1 MSAPAGDDGR
11 ALGHLPCV
19 YRNVLRLRPS
29 ASLRRVNLHFIL
41 GAISLPVVGSGQGK
55 VMKRT
60 VLGVMA
66 ALAVS
71 ASAFALTAAAEGD
84 QQSTRAERMQH
95 WAADRETIVD
105 AKLAGMKAGLDL
117 TPDQEKLWSPFESA
131 VKDAAKARMDAMRQM
146 MDTHAQGERMS
157 PDRPSRGD
165 GRPSFARR
173 GRHQED
179 RRRRQAPLR
188 QPRRFSEAQVRH
200 AWTHADAGAGAVRHG
215 HDAPSHGRARRQR
228 PSSPGARYQPR

>member
-1 MSAPAGDDGR
+1 
-11 ALGHLPCV
+11 
-19 YRNVLRLRPS
+19 
-29 ASLRRVNLHFIL
+29 
-41 GAISLPVVGSGQGK
+41 
-55 VMKRT
+55 MKRT
-60 VLGVMA
+60 VLGVLA

-117 TPDQEKLWSPFESA
+117 TADQEKLWSPFESA

-157 PDRPSRGD
+157 PIDHLEAMADR
-165 GRPSFARR
+165 
-173 GRHQED
+173 
-179 RRRRQAPLR
+179 L
-188 QPRRFSEAQVRH
+188 AQGAADVKKI
-200 AWTHADAGAGAVRHG
+200 ADAAKPLYASLDDSQKHKFGMLGRMLMPERAQFVMDMMHRHMDERDDNGAE
-215 HDAPSHGRARRQR
+215 
-228 PSSPGARYQPR
+228 